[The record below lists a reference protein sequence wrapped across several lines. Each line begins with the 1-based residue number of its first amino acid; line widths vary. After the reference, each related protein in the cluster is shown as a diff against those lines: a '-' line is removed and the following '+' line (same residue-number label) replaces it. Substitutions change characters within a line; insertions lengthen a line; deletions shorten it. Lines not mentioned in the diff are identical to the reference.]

1 MNKSGRSA
9 REILTSA
16 CGTPLRGAR
25 SFGSETPFTGEQS
38 EALRGTD
45 LVAVPSQQ
53 LAEEGPHSEP
63 RLKGN
68 IQDCVGDRKLNTTHQ
83 ALRPSLLLQSAGAR
97 VPRTSPQYVCSPST
111 MGRPV
116 RQRPG
121 LRKVTVLAPEEGFLE
136 RSVGPAQ
143 FKGKCVIL
151 W

>member
-38 EALRGTD
+38 EASRGTD

-68 IQDCVGDRKLNTTHQ
+68 IQGCVGDRKLNTTHQ
-83 ALRPSLLLQSAGAR
+83 ALSLLLP
-97 VPRTSPQYVCSPST
+97 VPTSPECPLNMSAFH
-111 MGRPV
+111 
-116 RQRPG
+116 QRWAA
-121 LRKVTVLAPEEGFLE
+121 LSASALDCE
-136 RSVGPAQ
+136 RSP
-143 FKGKCVIL
+143 CSL
-151 W
+151 RRRDS